1 MNIVTKMFCRF
12 VKASAQGALA
22 ALVLLPM
29 TVSASITFELD
40 FGCTLGERL
49 DTCMDG
55 TDAGGGTITFPELGP
70 ASPAAPYPGV
80 DLDLT
85 FLPNSFTS
93 LSFTEADITSIAWTI
108 SQDRSTL
115 TWLSLTLDSDP
126 SYTTDQYEIG
136 EHQYASVYISM
147 DSGGTWDAFQEGCE
161 AGPAG
166 PQCYR
171 IPTAYPTTTT
181 TASPAVVP
189 VPAAVWLFG
198 SGMLGLIGV
207 ARRNKAA

>member
-1 MNIVTKMFCRF
+1 VNIVTKMFCRF

-40 FGCTLGERL
+40 FGCTPGERF
-49 DTCMDG
+49 DTCTDG
-55 TDAGGGTITFPELGP
+55 TDAGGGNITFPELGP
-70 ASPAAPYPGV
+70 AYPAAPYPGV

-85 FLPNSFTS
+85 FLSPAS
-93 LSFTEADITSIAWTI
+93 LSFTEADITYIAWAI
-108 SQDRSTL
+108 SLDGSTL
-115 TWLSLTLDSDP
+115 TWLNLTLDSDP
-126 SYTTDQYEIG
+126 SYTTDEYEIG

-147 DSGGTWDAFQEGCE
+147 DSGGTWDAGQEGCE
-161 AGPAG
+161 ASSAG
-166 PQCYR
+166 AQCYR
-171 IPTAYPTTTT
+171 TITAYANRTT
-181 TASPAVVP
+181 TAFPAVVP

-207 ARRNKAA
+207 ARRNKAV

>member
-40 FGCTLGERL
+40 FGCTPGERF
-49 DTCMDG
+49 DTCTDG
-55 TDAGGGTITFPELGP
+55 TDAGGGTITFPELVSS
-70 ASPAAPYPGV
+70 SPTALYPGV

-85 FLPNSFTS
+85 FLSPAS
-93 LSFTEADITSIAWTI
+93 LSFTEADITSIAWAI
-108 SQDRSTL
+108 SLDGSTL
-115 TWLSLTLDSDP
+115 TWLNLTLDSDP

-147 DSGGTWDAFQEGCE
+147 DSGGTWDARQEGCE
-161 AGPAG
+161 AGPR
-166 PQCYR
+166 CYR
-171 IPTAYPTTTT
+171 TITAYANRTT